1 VTKSTRSATL
11 LLIAAFLLGGVAGA
25 ALHAT
30 IERRPPPREGRGP
43 DRGGYLARLTDD
55 LKLTAEQRDSIRVVL
70 EHYHP
75 RMDSVWESI
84 RPRFETLRGE
94 LRSEIRIHLTPD
106 QQRQFDDLLA
116 RRDAERRRRDTT
128 HAPR

>member
-1 VTKSTRSATL
+1 MTKPTRSATL
-11 LLIAAFLLGGVAGA
+11 LLLAAFLLGGVAGA

-30 IERRPPPREGRGP
+30 IERRSPPHEGHPPGP
-43 DRGGYLARLTDD
+43 GDFLNRLTDD
-55 LKLTAEQRDSIRVVL
+55 LKLTADQRDSIRVVL
-70 EHYHP
+70 ERYHP

-94 LRSEIRIHLTPD
+94 LRSEIRIYLTPD
-106 QQRQFDDLLA
+106 QQRQFDELLE

>member
-1 VTKSTRSATL
+1 MTKSTRSATL
-11 LLIAAFLLGGVAGA
+11 LLIAAFLLGGVGGA

-30 IERRPPPREGRGP
+30 LERQPPQREGRGAG
-43 DRGGYLARLTDD
+43 RGDYLARLTDD

-70 EHYHP
+70 DHYHP

-94 LRSEIRIHLTPD
+94 LRSEIRIHLTPN
-106 QQRQFDDLLA
+106 QQRQFDELLE

>member
-1 VTKSTRSATL
+1 VTKPTRSATL
-11 LLIAAFLLGGVAGA
+11 LLLAAVLLGGVAGA
-25 ALHAT
+25 TLHAT
-30 IERRPPPREGRGP
+30 FERRPAPREGRAP
-43 DRGGYLARLTDD
+43 DRGDFLDRLTDD
-55 LKLTAEQRDSIRVVL
+55 LKLTAEQRDSIRAVL
-70 EHYHP
+70 DHYHP

-94 LRSEIRIHLTPD
+94 LRSEIRIYLTPD
-106 QQRQFDDLLA
+106 QQRQFDELLE

>member
-1 VTKSTRSATL
+1 MTKSTRSATL
-11 LLIAAFLLGGVAGA
+11 LLLAAFLLGGLAGA

-30 IERRPPPREGRGP
+30 IERRPAAREGRAPGRS
-43 DRGGYLARLTDD
+43 DFLARLTDD
-55 LKLTAEQRDSIRVVL
+55 LKLTAAQRDSIRVVL

-94 LRSEIRIHLTPD
+94 LRSEIRTYLTPD
-106 QQRQFDDLLA
+106 QQRQFDELLQ

>member
-11 LLIAAFLLGGVAGA
+11 LLIAAFLLGGVGGA

-30 IERRPPPREGRGP
+30 LERQPPQREGRGAG
-43 DRGGYLARLTDD
+43 RGDYLARLTDD

-70 EHYHP
+70 DHYHP

-106 QQRQFDDLLA
+106 QQRQFDDLLE

>member
-1 VTKSTRSATL
+1 MTKSTRSATL
-11 LLIAAFLLGGVAGA
+11 LLLAAFLLGGVAGA
-25 ALHAT
+25 AVHAS
-30 IERRPPPREGRGP
+30 IERRPAPREGRGP
-43 DRGGYLARLTDD
+43 GRGDFLARLTDD

-70 EHYHP
+70 DHYHP
-75 RMDSVWESI
+75 RMDSVWENI

-94 LRSEIRIHLTPD
+94 LRSEIRTYLTPD
-106 QQRQFDDLLA
+106 QQRQFDELLQ

>member
-1 VTKSTRSATL
+1 

-30 IERRPPPREGRGP
+30 LERQPPQREGRGP
-43 DRGGYLARLTDD
+43 GRGDYLARLTDD

-106 QQRQFDDLLA
+106 QQRQFDELLA